1 MKSLNKFCLIPVVLF
16 SLICTSS
23 ASYAQTPQYFNY
35 TGTGASNNSFPFA
48 QAAGKAVQILFLPG
62 DFIQPAP
69 LPTGKQITTIYFQ
82 ASSSGTGS
90 RTFTDL
96 VVMMKQDSITSFP
109 LGVFYSPL
117 DTVYYEPSATL
128 TFVANGWFSI
138 TLEKPFVYDPTK
150 SLIVFVGQCG
160 GSGTGGNIWQQ
171 NLSEH
176 RRNWSVGGCPFVPY
190 VNPSANSSV
199 ANFGVDVTDVTSVSQ
214 FSAEIPAEYNLSQN
228 FPNPFNPVTNI
239 QFSIPKSGVVNL
251 TVYDAMGRKVSE
263 LVNGHHN
270 AGEYQINFDASSLVS
285 GTYFY
290 KMSAENFSTSK
301 RMILIK

>member
-1 MKSLNKFCLIPVVLF
+1 MKPLNKFLIPAVLF
-16 SLICTSS
+16 FLICASS
-23 ASYAQTPQYFNY
+23 GLFAQTPQHFNF
-35 TGTGASNNSFPFA
+35 TGSGPSNNSFPFA
-48 QAAGKAVQILFLPG
+48 QAVGKAVQILFLPG
-62 DFIQPAP
+62 DFVQPAP
-69 LPTGKQITTIYFQ
+69 LPAGKQITTIYFQ
-82 ASSSGTGS
+82 ASSSGAGS

-128 TFVANGWFSI
+128 TFVANDWFSI
-138 TLEKPFVYDPTK
+138 TLEKPFVYDPSK

-160 GSGTGGNIWQQ
+160 GSGAGGNIWQQ

-176 RRNWSVGGCPFVPY
+176 RRNWSVAGCPFVPY
-190 VNPSANSSV
+190 VGTSPNTSV
-199 ANFGVDVTDVTSVSQ
+199 ANFGVDVTDVTSVTQ
-214 FSAEIPAEYNLSQN
+214 LSAEIPVEYMLSQN

-239 QFSIPKSGVVNL
+239 QFSIPKSGVVNI

-263 LVNGHHN
+263 LVNGYHN
-270 AGEYQINFDASSLVS
+270 AGAYQINFNASALVS

-290 KMSAENFSTSK
+290 KLIAENFSASK